1 MKYLI
6 TGLGNIGE
14 KYKNTRHNIGF
25 AILDAWAQAS
35 GVVFTD
41 RRYGSLASLKHRGR
55 TFILLKPSTF
65 VNLSGNAVNY
75 WLKKE
80 KISADKLLVVV
91 DDISI
96 PFGSMRLKSKGGDGG
111 HNGLAHINAIL
122 GHGNYA
128 RLRFG
133 IGNEFSRGSQVNY
146 VLGELSD
153 EEKEI
158 LNKRSAMA
166 IDMIKSFGTI
176 GIELTM
182 TRYNKI
188 AKSSGNDE
196 EKSKRPED

>member
-14 KYKNTRHNIGF
+14 EYKDTRHNIGF
-25 AILDAWAQAS
+25 AILDAWARAS
-35 GVVFTD
+35 NVVFSD
-41 RRYGSLASLKHRGR
+41 RRYGSVTSLMHRGR

-65 VNLSGNAVNY
+65 VNRSGNAVNY

-80 KISADKLLVVV
+80 KISTDKLLVVV

-111 HNGLAHINAIL
+111 HNGLAHINAIV

-133 IGNEFSRGSQVNY
+133 IGNEFSRGRQVNY
-146 VLGELSD
+146 VLGKLTD

-158 LNKRSAMA
+158 LNKRSGLA

>member
-1 MKYLI
+1 LKYLI

-14 KYKNTRHNIGF
+14 EYKDTRHNIGF
-25 AILDAWAQAS
+25 AILDAWARAS
-35 GVVFTD
+35 NVVFSD
-41 RRYGSLASLKHRGR
+41 RRYGSVTSLMHRGR

-65 VNLSGNAVNY
+65 VNRSGNAVNY

-80 KISADKLLVVV
+80 KISTDKLLVVV

-111 HNGLAHINAIL
+111 HNGLAHINAIV

-133 IGNEFSRGSQVNY
+133 IGNEFSRGRQVNY
-146 VLGELSD
+146 VLGKLTD

-158 LNKRSAMA
+158 LNKRSGLA